1 MTAPTPEPQQSAPKK
16 ADAGSIGLIAL
27 VILAVIASLVM
38 LISGSASA
46 LKLALIAALWAAV
59 LGFFMVVRYRREAA
73 ESAAL
78 LESERARK
86 VEPTQGDSDIMEEIR
101 RELASIR
108 AQIEELSGREF
119 TYEPAALHAEA
130 RRIME
135 LEEKTR
141 EPEVNFTQASKGAP
155 TADAVAGRLGSQPS
169 ARTPQHNPLDD
180 IISQKVQ
187 QRGQQ
192 AQQAQQAQ
200 QRVQQP
206 AQAQA
211 QQSQQ
216 AQRQAQERARQNF
229 GRPTFSAQGGAQPQ
243 RQQASAQQQPQAK
256 PASAKPS
263 QHFPGGQPQKSPQS
277 TFDTASFQTVRWDGQ
292 QSSHSKPAET
302 KSAQVSGHHAA
313 NAAQSAGAQQGQ
325 QAQPQPQPARAAQH
339 ASHKHRAPEQEGS
352 RGRRRSD
359 EPREGSVSVAEL
371 MAAMK
376 KKK

>member
-187 QRGQQ
+187 QR
-192 AQQAQQAQ
+192 
-200 QRVQQP
+200 VQQP
-206 AQAQA
+206 AQAQT

-216 AQRQAQERARQNF
+216 AQQAQHQAQERARQNF
-229 GRPTFSAQGGAQPQ
+229 GRPTFPAQGQAQQTQQAQQPQ
-243 RQQASAQQQPQAK
+243 RQQAVSQPQAK

-263 QHFPGGQPQKSPQS
+263 QHFPGGQPQKSPES

-292 QSSHSKPAET
+292 Q
-302 KSAQVSGHHAA
+302 
-313 NAAQSAGAQQGQ
+313 GQ
-325 QAQPQPQPARAAQH
+325 QAQPQPQQARAAQH

-359 EPREGSVSVAEL
+359 EAREGSVSVAEL

>member
-86 VEPTQGDSDIMEEIR
+86 VEPPQGDSDIMEEIR

-141 EPEVNFTQASKGAP
+141 ETEVNFTQASKGAP

-169 ARTPQHNPLDD
+169 ARAPQHNPLDD

-192 AQQAQQAQ
+192 TQQSQ
-200 QRVQQP
+200 
-206 AQAQA
+206 QAQA

-325 QAQPQPQPARAAQH
+325 QAQPQQAKAAQH

>member
-169 ARTPQHNPLDD
+169 ARAPQHNPLDD

-200 QRVQQP
+200 
-206 AQAQA
+206 
-211 QQSQQ
+211 
-216 AQRQAQERARQNF
+216 RQAQERARQNF
-229 GRPTFSAQGGAQPQ
+229 GRPTFPAQGGAQPQ
-243 RQQASAQQQPQAK
+243 NQQASAQQQPQAK

-302 KSAQVSGHHAA
+302 KSAQASGHHAA
-313 NAAQSAGAQQGQ
+313 NAAQSAGAQQGQQGQ

>member
-1 MTAPTPEPQQSAPKK
+1 MTAPNPNAINSAPKK
-16 ADAGSIGLIAL
+16 ADAGSIGLIVL
-27 VILAVIASLVM
+27 VILAVIASMVM

-59 LGFFMVVRYRREAA
+59 LGFFLVVRYRREAA

-78 LESERARK
+78 LEAERSRQPAP
-86 VEPTQGDSDIMEEIR
+86 VQQDSDIMEEIR

-169 ARTPQHNPLDD
+169 APRTPQHNPLDD
-180 IISQKVQ
+180 II
-187 QRGQQ
+187 
-192 AQQAQQAQ
+192 A
-200 QRVQQP
+200 QRVQQRNEQKAP
-206 AQAQA
+206 AQ
-211 QQSQQ
+211 
-216 AQRQAQERARQNF
+216 
-229 GRPTFSAQGGAQPQ
+229 QPVP
-243 RQQASAQQQPQAK
+243 PQTAPK
-256 PASAKPS
+256 
-263 QHFPGGQPQKSPQS
+263 QHFPAGQSAQVSPQS

-292 QSSHSKPAET
+292 QSTHAKPEAP
-302 KSAQVSGHHAA
+302 
-313 NAAQSAGAQQGQ
+313 AQQRSWQ
-325 QAQPQPQPARAAQH
+325 QATSESQQPKP
-339 ASHKHRAPEQEGS
+339 ASHKHRAPEQTES

-359 EPREGSVSVAEL
+359 EPREGAVSVAEL

>member
-169 ARTPQHNPLDD
+169 ARAPQHNPLDD

-192 AQQAQQAQ
+192 A
-200 QRVQQP
+200 
-206 AQAQA
+206 
-211 QQSQQ
+211 QQ

-325 QAQPQPQPARAAQH
+325 QAQPQPQQAKAAQH

>member
-192 AQQAQQAQ
+192 TQQSQ
-200 QRVQQP
+200 
-206 AQAQA
+206 QAQA

-216 AQRQAQERARQNF
+216 AQRQAQERARQSF
-229 GRPTFSAQGGAQPQ
+229 GRPTFPAQGQAQQAQQPQ
-243 RQQASAQQQPQAK
+243 RQQAVSQPQAK

-263 QHFPGGQPQKSPQS
+263 QHFPGGQPQKSPES

-292 QSSHSKPAET
+292 Q
-302 KSAQVSGHHAA
+302 
-313 NAAQSAGAQQGQ
+313 GQ
-325 QAQPQPQPARAAQH
+325 QAQPQPQQAKAAQH

>member
-169 ARTPQHNPLDD
+169 ARAPQHNPLDD

-192 AQQAQQAQ
+192 AQQ
-200 QRVQQP
+200 
-206 AQAQA
+206 
-211 QQSQQ
+211 SQQ
-216 AQRQAQERARQNF
+216 AQRQAQERARQSF
-229 GRPTFSAQGGAQPQ
+229 GRPTFPAQGQAQQAQQPQ
-243 RQQASAQQQPQAK
+243 NQQATAQQQPQAK
-256 PASAKPS
+256 PVSAKPS

-302 KSAQVSGHHAA
+302 KSAQASGHHAA

-325 QAQPQPQPARAAQH
+325 QAQPQPQQARAAQH

>member
-192 AQQAQQAQ
+192 AQQ
-200 QRVQQP
+200 
-206 AQAQA
+206 
-211 QQSQQ
+211 SQQ

-263 QHFPGGQPQKSPQS
+263 QHFPGGQPQKSPES

-292 QSSHSKPAET
+292 Q
-302 KSAQVSGHHAA
+302 
-313 NAAQSAGAQQGQ
+313 GQ
-325 QAQPQPQPARAAQH
+325 QAQPQPQQARAAQH

>member
-192 AQQAQQAQ
+192 T
-200 QRVQQP
+200 
-206 AQAQA
+206 

-216 AQRQAQERARQNF
+216 AQRQAQERARQSF
-229 GRPTFSAQGGAQPQ
+229 GRPTFPAQGQAQQAQQPQ
-243 RQQASAQQQPQAK
+243 RQQAVSQPQAK

-263 QHFPGGQPQKSPQS
+263 QHFPGGQPQKSPES

-302 KSAQVSGHHAA
+302 KSAQASGHHAA

-325 QAQPQPQPARAAQH
+325 QGQQAQPQPQQARAAQH

-359 EPREGSVSVAEL
+359 EAREGSVSVAEL

>member
-169 ARTPQHNPLDD
+169 ARVPQHNPLDD

-206 AQAQA
+206 AQAQ
-211 QQSQQ
+211 SQQ

-229 GRPTFSAQGGAQPQ
+229 GRPTFPAQGGAQPQ
-243 RQQASAQQQPQAK
+243 NQQASAQQQPQAK

-302 KSAQVSGHHAA
+302 KSAQASGHHAA

>member
-192 AQQAQQAQ
+192 TQQSQ
-200 QRVQQP
+200 
-206 AQAQA
+206 QAQA

-216 AQRQAQERARQNF
+216 AQRQAQERARQSF
-229 GRPTFSAQGGAQPQ
+229 GRPTFPAQGQAQQAQQPQ
-243 RQQASAQQQPQAK
+243 NQQATAQQQPQAK
-256 PASAKPS
+256 PVSAKPS

-302 KSAQVSGHHAA
+302 KSAQASGHHAA

-325 QAQPQPQPARAAQH
+325 QGQQAQPQPQQARAAQH

>member
-141 EPEVNFTQASKGAP
+141 EPEVDFTQASKGAP

-169 ARTPQHNPLDD
+169 ARAPQHNPLDD

-200 QRVQQP
+200 
-206 AQAQA
+206 
-211 QQSQQ
+211 
-216 AQRQAQERARQNF
+216 RQAQERARQNF
-229 GRPTFSAQGGAQPQ
+229 GRPTFPAQGGAQPQ
-243 RQQASAQQQPQAK
+243 NQQASAQQQPQAK

-292 QSSHSKPAET
+292 QFSHSKPAET
-302 KSAQVSGHHAA
+302 KSAQASGHHAA

>member
-1 MTAPTPEPQQSAPKK
+1 MTAPNPNAKNSAPKK
-16 ADAGSIGLIAL
+16 ADAGSIGLIVL
-27 VILAVIASLVM
+27 VILAVIASMVM

-46 LKLALIAALWAAV
+46 LKLALLAALWAAI
-59 LGFFMVVRYRREAA
+59 LGFFLVVRYRREAA

-78 LESERARK
+78 LEAERSRQPAP
-86 VEPTQGDSDIMEEIR
+86 VQQDSDIMEEIR

-169 ARTPQHNPLDD
+169 APRTPQHNPLDE
-180 IISQKVQ
+180 II
-187 QRGQQ
+187 
-192 AQQAQQAQ
+192 A
-200 QRVQQP
+200 QRVQQRNEQK
-206 AQAQA
+206 A
-211 QQSQQ
+211 
-216 AQRQAQERARQNF
+216 
-229 GRPTFSAQGGAQPQ
+229 PT
-243 RQQASAQQQPQAK
+243 QQPAPKQTQQPVPPQTAPK
-256 PASAKPS
+256 
-263 QHFPGGQPQKSPQS
+263 QHFPVGQSAQVSPQS

-292 QSSHSKPAET
+292 QSSHAKPEAPAPQR
-302 KSAQVSGHHAA
+302 SW
-313 NAAQSAGAQQGQ
+313 Q
-325 QAQPQPQPARAAQH
+325 QATSESQQPKP
-339 ASHKHRAPEQEGS
+339 ASHKHRAPEQTES

-359 EPREGSVSVAEL
+359 EQREGAVSVAEL

>member
-1 MTAPTPEPQQSAPKK
+1 MTAPNPNAINSAPKK
-16 ADAGSIGLIAL
+16 ADAGSIGLIVL
-27 VILAVIASLVM
+27 VILAVIASMVM

-59 LGFFMVVRYRREAA
+59 LGFFLVVRYRREAA

-78 LESERARK
+78 LEAERSRQPAP
-86 VEPTQGDSDIMEEIR
+86 VQQDSDIMEEIR
-101 RELASIR
+101 RELSSIR

-169 ARTPQHNPLDD
+169 APRTPQHNPLDD
-180 IISQKVQ
+180 II
-187 QRGQQ
+187 
-192 AQQAQQAQ
+192 A
-200 QRVQQP
+200 QRVQQRNEQKAP
-206 AQAQA
+206 AQ
-211 QQSQQ
+211 
-216 AQRQAQERARQNF
+216 
-229 GRPTFSAQGGAQPQ
+229 QPVP
-243 RQQASAQQQPQAK
+243 PQTAPK
-256 PASAKPS
+256 
-263 QHFPGGQPQKSPQS
+263 QHFPAGQSAQVSPQS
-277 TFDTASFQTVRWDGQ
+277 AFDTASFQTVRWDGQ
-292 QSSHSKPAET
+292 QSTHAKPEAPAPQR
-302 KSAQVSGHHAA
+302 SW
-313 NAAQSAGAQQGQ
+313 Q
-325 QAQPQPQPARAAQH
+325 QATSESQQPKP
-339 ASHKHRAPEQEGS
+339 ASHKHRAPEQTES

-359 EPREGSVSVAEL
+359 EPREGAVSVAEL